1 MPRGGFI
8 ILRETKEGDGV
19 KTVIYADVLVA
30 VNIYVTYFLIV
41 AARLFLKKETKGLF
55 VALASVLG
63 GLSSLEVLL
72 DVKSVAAGVVFKLA
86 ASAVITLIAFLP
98 KSLSGFLKAY
108 FAFFSVGFIF
118 GGIMLFFEYTFHP
131 EKVMFING
139 TVYFDVSVLF
149 IVIMSL
155 LGYGAVMLLDRLLKK
170 RASQN
175 TLYTVTVLFRGKK
188 ASFRALYDT
197 GNNLSDGFDGRPVIL
212 TELSA
217 VKELFCAN
225 EYCYLKENDFSF
237 EPPESLLKYTR
248 IIAGKS
254 VCGSSL
260 FWAFLPDKVYIKDGK
275 TTCVTD
281 FAAIA
286 VTAVGLK
293 EEEYS
298 ALLGNTIFERSKK
311 TDETKV

>member
-1 MPRGGFI
+1 M
-8 ILRETKEGDGV
+8 LEDTKEGDGV

-63 GLSSLEVLL
+63 GLSSLEILL
-72 DVKSVAAGVVFKLA
+72 DVNSVAAEVLFKLT
-86 ASAVITLIAFLP
+86 ASGIITLIAFLP
-98 KSLSGFLKAY
+98 KSFSGFLKAY

-118 GGIMLFFEYTFHP
+118 GGVMLFFECTFHP
-131 EKVMFING
+131 HGLLFING

-155 LGYGAVMLLDRLLKK
+155 FGYGAVMLLDRLLKK
-170 RASQN
+170 RASKK
-175 TLYTVTVLFRGKK
+175 TLYTVTVLFRGKN
-188 ASFRALYDT
+188 ASFKALFDT
-197 GNNLSDGFDGRPVIL
+197 GNNLSEGFEGRPVIL
-212 TELSA
+212 AELSA
-217 VKELFCAN
+217 VKKLFTSE
-225 EYCYLKENDFSF
+225 EYSFFKRNDFSLP
-237 EPPESLLKYTR
+237 PPESLFKYTR

-260 FWAFLPDKVYIKDGK
+260 FWAFLPERVYISDGK

-281 FAAIA
+281 FTAIA
-286 VTAVGLK
+286 VTDTGLK

-298 ALLGNTIFERSKK
+298 ALLGNSVFERSKK
-311 TDETKV
+311 TDEIKV